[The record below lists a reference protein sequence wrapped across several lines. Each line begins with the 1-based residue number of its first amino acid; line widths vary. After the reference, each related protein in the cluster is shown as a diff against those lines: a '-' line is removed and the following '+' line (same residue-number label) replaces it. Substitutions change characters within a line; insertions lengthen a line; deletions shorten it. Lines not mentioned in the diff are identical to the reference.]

1 MTKILL
7 INPNK
12 WGRGITHIWIASH
25 VSSLS
30 SDHEVELFDCTFYKN
45 WTVDEVG
52 FATGTAMFKESD
64 YKNYV
69 KFRDEDVLVSLQ
81 KKVDQFKPD
90 IIFWSAISS
99 HIHSEGEYVNIQN
112 GYDLLKNINING
124 ALKITGGLQ
133 ATSDPKIVFQKL
145 PNIDF
150 LIMGES
156 ELVLKEIADK
166 IDSSDNIKDIKG
178 LSFIKDNKVIINPR
192 QNIISSLDTF
202 SPYNYDIFDDQ
213 VFYRPYNGEV
223 VRAVDYELSRG
234 CIYSCSY
241 CVETVIQK
249 YYGFEDSSSK
259 TGAIKNFKSYLRNKS
274 ADVIFDEISYLV
286 KKKKI
291 NFIRCQDTNF
301 LTNDRKILIKL
312 ANKIKKSNL
321 DFRIYIETRPEG
333 INDLSV
339 ELLKDLKVDGVGMGV
354 ELAAEDFRE
363 ESLNR
368 FASQEKTILAFEILK
383 KNGIKRTTYNV
394 IGFPDQT
401 EESILQTIEFNKLL
415 NPDNITV
422 AYYSPYVGTGQQKKG
437 VDTETFSNYEFDADA
452 ALRSKSKSKN
462 LSTKKLDYYKQNFV
476 KLARS

>member
-12 WGRGITHIWIASH
+12 WGRGITHIWIATHSASTGEEH
-25 VSSLS
+25 N
-30 SDHEVELFDCTFYKN
+30 VELFDCTFFKN
-45 WTVDEVG
+45 WTVDEVS
-52 FATGTAMFKESD
+52 FATGTNMFKKSD
-64 YKNYV
+64 YMNFV
-69 KFRDEDVLVSLQ
+69 KFRDDNIKIALQ
-81 KKVDQFKPD
+81 NKINEFKPD

-112 GYDLLKNINING
+112 GYDLLKDIKTNG

-133 ATSDPKIVFQKL
+133 ATSDPELVFKKFQ
-145 PNIDF
+145 NIDY

-156 ELVLKEIADK
+156 EFVLKEFADK
-166 IDSSDNIKDIKG
+166 IKSGNQISDINGSSYIKEKKI
-178 LSFIKDNKVIINPR
+178 IINPK
-192 QNIISSLDTF
+192 QKIIDSLDKF

-213 VFYRPYNGEV
+213 VFFRPYNGEV
-223 VRAVDYELSRG
+223 VRGVDYELSRG

-249 YYGFEDSSSK
+249 YYGFEESSSK

-274 ADVIFDEISYLV
+274 ANVIFDEITYLV
-286 KKKKI
+286 KEKNI

-301 LTNDRKILIKL
+301 LTNDRKILMEL
-312 ANKIKKSNL
+312 ANKIKKSDLN
-321 DFRIYIETRPEG
+321 FRIYIETRPEG
-333 INDLSV
+333 INDLSI
-339 ELLKDLKVDGVGMGV
+339 ELLKDLKVDAVGMGI
-354 ELAAEDFRE
+354 ELAGEDFRE

-368 FASQEKTILAFEILK
+368 FASQEKTILAFKLLK
-383 KNGIKRTTYNV
+383 KNGIKRTSYNV
-394 IGFPDQT
+394 IGFPDQN

-437 VDTETFSNYEFDADA
+437 VDTETFSEYEFDADA
-452 ALRSKSKSKN
+452 ALRSKSKSKE
-462 LSTKKLDYYKQNFV
+462 LSTEKLDYYKQNFV
-476 KLARS
+476 NLSRA